1 MKSRLV
7 LALLLI
13 ALAPGATAIPHE
25 TEFCT
30 ETSEDLSDSCREG
43 ANSDL
48 FLALAKCENLS
59 DPAARK
65 ACRRQAQAD
74 NRSALRTCNNQFS
87 ARQAI
92 CKRVGERPYDPVI
105 NPANF
110 TNKIDNP
117 FFPLPPGTTFVFE
130 GMTSEGLEHN
140 EVEVTQDTRTILGVT
155 CVVVHDVVTVNGELT
170 EDTLDFFAQD
180 KAGNVWS
187 FGENTKE
194 VADGLVVSLKGTF
207 TAGVDG
213 AKPGIVMG
221 AHPFVGEF
229 HRQEF
234 SLGVAED
241 VAEVI
246 SLNNSVTVPAGSFTG
261 VVRTRETTPLEPD
274 MRESKFFA
282 SGVGNV
288 RTIDETTG
296 DTFDLIAIRKR

>member
-1 MKSRLV
+1 M
-7 LALLLI
+7 
-13 ALAPGATAIPHE
+13 
-25 TEFCT
+25 
-30 ETSEDLSDSCREG
+30 
-43 ANSDL
+43 
-48 FLALAKCENLS
+48 
-59 DPAARK
+59 
-65 ACRRQAQAD
+65 
-74 NRSALRTCNNQFS
+74 
-87 ARQAI
+87 
-92 CKRVGERPYDPVI
+92 
-105 NPANF
+105 
-110 TNKIDNP
+110 
-117 FFPLPPGTTFVFE
+117 
-130 GMTSEGLEHN
+130 
-140 EVEVTQDTRTILGVT
+140 
-155 CVVVHDVVTVNGELT
+155 
-170 EDTLDFFAQD
+170 
-180 KAGNVWS
+180 
-187 FGENTKE
+187 
-194 VADGLVVSLKGTF
+194 SLKGTF

-241 VAEVI
+241 VADVI